1 MRLLSGIH
9 WPGAVGTQDLVMFH
23 SAFTRHSG
31 SSFRNVFNPVLMPA
45 GMFCSDHFHIVTK
58 LSPKVVD
65 REIGW
70 IIMLDYSSGREDSL
84 TIFQGQDNFSNS
96 PERPMRDISLGFDL
110 SGKIQ
115 EGYR

>member
-1 MRLLSGIH
+1 ML
-9 WPGAVGTQDLVMFH
+9 
-23 SAFTRHSG
+23 
-31 SSFRNVFNPVLMPA
+31 
-45 GMFCSDHFHIVTK
+45 CSDHFHIVIK

-70 IIMLDYSSGREDSL
+70 IIMLNYSRGREDSL
-84 TIFQGQDNFSNS
+84 TIFQGQDYFSNS
-96 PERPMRDISLGFDL
+96 PKTPMRDISLGFNL